1 MEIMLCGTNMSDVKI
16 SNRSAILRL
25 LHESGAMSRK
35 QIAARLK
42 LTSATITVI
51 INELI
56 SESIL
61 VEGISIPNAGAAGR
75 REVLVEISHEK
86 YVALGLA
93 LCKGQ
98 VKFTAVNLYGEKIC
112 EETFLLPEEITP
124 QYFLD
129 HVCSRVRTM
138 IGSYGFS
145 EEYIVGLGIIICGV
159 VDCANGIILDS
170 DGFWNEK
177 NVPIVKMLRQV
188 FPFPIVVANNV
199 RSFAN
204 AYAFLKR
211 DPKMQNM
218 LFIRNEATMG
228 AALVLDGRF
237 YDGDRNLSAGI
248 AHYPV
253 VPNGRRCHC
262 GKRGCLDTVAS
273 QDGMMASLSEEFGE
287 ETTPLLYR
295 QTGGDFSKVTFSM
308 FLEAVYSGDQGAADV
323 LNKAQET
330 FASAVAFAIQ
340 LLDVQRVIF
349 HGEMFRNRQ
358 FFSSWQKLL
367 TQKTE
372 GSYKENSYRVVPSEM
387 QIELVAAPILAV
399 NFYFNAGGHKNY

>member
-1 MEIMLCGTNMSDVKI
+1 MLCGTNMSDVKI

-56 SESIL
+56 HECIL
-61 VEGISIPNAGAAGR
+61 AEGISIPNAGAAGR

-86 YVALGLA
+86 YIALGLA
-93 LCKGQ
+93 LGKGE
-98 VKFTAVNLYGEKIC
+98 VKFTAVNLYGERIC
-112 EETFLLPEEITP
+112 EETFVLPDELTP
-124 QYFLD
+124 RYFSD
-129 HVCSRVRTM
+129 NVCRKMKRV
-138 IGSYGFS
+138 IESHGFL
-145 EEYIVGLGIIICGV
+145 EDYIVGLGIIICGV

-170 DGFWNEK
+170 DGLWEER
-177 NVPIVKMLRQV
+177 NVPIVKMLRQEFS
-188 FPFPIVVANNV
+188 FPVVVANNV

-248 AHYPV
+248 AHYTV
-253 VPNGRRCHC
+253 EPNGRQCHC
-262 GKRGCLDTVAS
+262 GKRGCLDTIAS
-273 QDGMMASLSEEFGE
+273 QDGMMVSLGEQFGKE
-287 ETTPLLYR
+287 RTPLLYH
-295 QTGGDFSKVTFSM
+295 QTKGDFSKVTFSM
-308 FLEAVYSGDQGAADV
+308 FLEAAYSGDQGAYEV
-323 LNKAQET
+323 LEKAQDI
-330 FASAVAFAIQ
+330 FARAVAFAIQ
-340 LLDVQRVIF
+340 LLDVQRVVF
-349 HGEMFRNRQ
+349 HGEMFRDSR
-358 FFSSWQKLL
+358 FFDSWQRLL
-367 TQKTE
+367 TEKTE
-372 GSYKENSYRVVPSEM
+372 GIYKENTYKVVPSKM

-399 NFYFNAGGHKNY
+399 NFFFNAGGHKNY